1 MLNRT
6 SYFDLLNVTS
16 CISVIALHCNGF
28 YHQYSCSPIW
38 KFTAFV
44 QVVFYCAVPIFFML
58 SGATLLNY
66 LNRYSTKEFY
76 KKRIKKTVIP
86 YVFFTIA
93 FYGLYVVGH
102 FVRHNEIDLNLMNFF
117 KYLSNGRIPFANYW
131 FFIPLF
137 CIYLLMPFLSK
148 IVINS
153 SKKELEFLIVIMF
166 VFQSFLPII
175 DYFTKFNTIP
185 VLPITGYVF
194 FLFLGYYLA
203 KYDIEKNNK
212 FLISVL
218 ILTIALFVIRF
229 ILILNVQQR
238 VELLQSYFGV
248 YSVIPSVFIFCF
260 AKRFWN
266 QENGLYK
273 YLRGGVQILS
283 GFSFGVYL
291 IHQVIIEVLA
301 SLFNYESWI
310 MCTVGIIITY
320 SVSCFIVF
328 CIQKIKFF
336 RWIFPN

>member
-28 YHQYSCSPIW
+28 YHQYSGSPIW
-38 KFTAFV
+38 KFTVFV

-66 LNRYSTKEFY
+66 SNRYSTKEFY

-218 ILTIALFVIRF
+218 TVITGMPEALI
-229 ILILNVQQR
+229 
-238 VELLQSYFGV
+238 S
-248 YSVIPSVFIFCF
+248 
-260 AKRFWN
+260 
-266 QENGLYK
+266 
-273 YLRGGVQILS
+273 
-283 GFSFGVYL
+283 
-291 IHQVIIEVLA
+291 A
-301 SLFNYESWI
+301 SRRA
-310 MCTVGIIITY
+310 MH
-320 SVSCFIVF
+320 SVSGPAMAMPLLCCAAASSKRRRYSASSQPEVWRIRISTPLSRRRAAMRTAPHSTREKKGSTAGFGSRKVNSKF
-328 CIQKIKFF
+328 CL
-336 RWIFPN
+336 RTDRERATRLGE